1 MSENDAGLTL
11 IDVKPRHSNE
21 LSLAIRMR
29 KFISV
34 GPGVGDSPNIVRT
47 ARIVGREAALMVRV
61 RWLEARLRLC
71 SGMGLGRLPLEQI

>member
-1 MSENDAGLTL
+1 MSENDAALTL

-34 GPGVGDSPNIVRT
+34 GPGVGDTLI
-47 ARIVGREAALMVRV
+47 L
-61 RWLEARLRLC
+61 
-71 SGMGLGRLPLEQI
+71 